1 SNEVPACF
9 PQNDRD
15 LRRFPGE
22 CRSVRRFREGR
33 GRAFLTQQEMKMF
46 TARTLSRSLLQTVAA
61 SAIITSAFVSSAAAG
76 TQVSISGDGFSN
88 TPIRVTSEDGKT
100 WSKIE
105 DRSLSLP
112 LKVAAGKTDYTV
124 HNYAARQLKQKFG
137 NYLFHD
143 TYNAQTSPIRL
154 DFA

>member
-1 SNEVPACF
+1 MFSPK
-9 PQNDRD
+9 PS
-15 LRRFPGE
+15 RFA
-22 CRSVRRFREGR
+22 SFLSANAVA
-33 GRAFLTQQEMKMF
+33 RADFGKAAGGPSLTQQEMKMF

-61 SAIITSAFVSSAAAG
+61 SAIITSAFVSNAAAG

-137 NYLFHD
+137 
-143 TYNAQTSPIRL
+143 
-154 DFA
+154 